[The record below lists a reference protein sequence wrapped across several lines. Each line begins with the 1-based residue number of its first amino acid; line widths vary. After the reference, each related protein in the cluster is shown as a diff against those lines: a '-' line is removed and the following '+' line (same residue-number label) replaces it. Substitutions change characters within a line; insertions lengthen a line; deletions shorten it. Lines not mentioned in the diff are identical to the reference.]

1 MSLFNQLGKN
11 SQMPTKNQISQMAT
25 QLQQNPMQFLQIMG
39 YNLPQGMDLKNP
51 NTVINYLISTK
62 QINSGLVSI
71 AQQLLTTLK

>member
-1 MSLFNQLGKN
+1 MSLFNQLGKS

-25 QLQQNPMQFLQIMG
+25 QLQQNPAQFLQIMG
-39 YNLPQGMDLKNP
+39 YNLPQGMDLRNP